1 MSEFDLRMNIGLGG
15 LQQKNLATEIR
26 EKAHAAKVDGAE
38 HAGPSFMDTLQ
49 SALGQVNELQTKA
62 DHAVLD
68 FSSGKDTNLHDVMIA
83 MEKADV
89 SLRTLGQVRNKMV
102 EAYQDILKM
111 QV

>member
-15 LQQKNLATEIR
+15 LQQKNLAAEIR
-26 EKAHAAKVDGAE
+26 EKAQSKIDGAE